1 MLPMIDFVNVLLQ
14 SSFLDLVSSSEHLL
28 SSAKIHISQQT
39 DYPWSGNIRFE
50 IQTAGKFGL
59 YLRKLGWCEA
69 EVTLTVNEEIVQPE
83 FTSGNYIRVEREWKT
98 GDILELGMPMF
109 VRKMASHPFVVENQG
124 RVALMRGPLV
134 YCLENIDHSI
144 DVRLIALPASSELKD
159 QFHPELLGGV
169 VALHGEG
176 RVSADKVSWGNKLY
190 KPFDTIPPVGSQT
203 VSIMVIPYYA
213 WANLASCYLKFRTI
227 YNQGI
232 GIANV

>member
-1 MLPMIDFVNVLLQ
+1 MIDFVNVLLQ

-213 WANLASCYLKFRTI
+213 WANHTLSAMQIWLPVI
-227 YNQGI
+227 
-232 GIANV
+232 